1 MQFLPS
7 TWAEYGGGG
16 DIHDA
21 GAAIAAAARFLRAN
35 GAARDLSAALYHYN
49 PSTHYVRGVLA
60 FAGVMGADARAFS
73 AYYGWRVYVTTT
85 GGTYLLQVGYTG

>member
-35 GAARDLSAALYHYN
+35 GASRDLSAALYHYN
-49 PSTHYVRGVLA
+49 PSTHYVQGVLA
-60 FAGVMGADARAFS
+60 FAGVMAADVRAFS

-85 GGTYLLQVGYTG
+85 GGTFLLQVGYTG